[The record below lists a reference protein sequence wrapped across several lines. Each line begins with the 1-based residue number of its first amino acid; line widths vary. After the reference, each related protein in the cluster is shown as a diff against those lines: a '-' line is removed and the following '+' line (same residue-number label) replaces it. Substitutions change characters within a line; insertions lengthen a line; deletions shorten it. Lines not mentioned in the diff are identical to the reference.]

1 MLALDMIN
9 GLQHIPARAGR
20 RLEFRIGINS
30 GPVVAG
36 VIGTHKFHYDVWG
49 DTVNIASRMES
60 HSVAG
65 RAQITQATY
74 DLLGPGFEYEPR
86 GHIDIKGKGATETW
100 FLVAGPQ

>member
-1 MLALDMIN
+1 MIN